1 MKKVLAIKKKMN
13 NPRSVYNL
21 WNDLNVDEIWCYFS
35 ILMDITHKPYYRR
48 KESLLSTP
56 IFLTMMRRDRFE
68 YTDLNILRNAPFCSS
83 PCGRSWQTVM

>member
-35 ILMDITHKPYYRR
+35 ILRDITHKPYYH
-48 KESLLSTP
+48 
-56 IFLTMMRRDRFE
+56 
-68 YTDLNILRNAPFCSS
+68 NIGEKKVFYRLQSF
-83 PCGRSWQTVM
+83 

>member
-1 MKKVLAIKKKMN
+1 MN

-21 WNDLNVDEIWCYFS
+21 WNDVNVDEIWCYFS
-35 ILMDITHKPYYRR
+35 ILIDITHKPYYHIHWR

-68 YTDLNILRNAPFCSS
+68 YTKKCSIL
-83 PCGRSWQTVM
+83 